1 MLEYSKNR
9 TWFLFEGEVSCGNPS
24 EIPHLWQFIGLAF
37 STTTSAGPFIGEIV
51 QWSRH
56 QVVFLGPKI
65 MHPKRGGKH
74 IWIQS
79 IVAGGAEQKN
89 SSVSCPYWVNFALNR
104 FRRYALPHFLKPWTI
119 FKCVGVVGKVSHFFL
134 AGTHPIWMHHD
145 NFTPTPRK
153 FNSEF
158 TPEEWWERKTIL
170 SLLFRGYV
178 KLHECK
184 QFSDYFQTANFAAE
198 PCR

>member
-1 MLEYSKNR
+1 MLEYNKNLNW

-119 FKCVGVVGKVSHFFL
+119 FKCGGCWKGLPFFFGRYTPNMNASWQFYSYTTEVQQRVYPWRMVGKEDNPFL
-134 AGTHPIWMHHD
+134 
-145 NFTPTPRK
+145 
-153 FNSEF
+153 
-158 TPEEWWERKTIL
+158 TIQGL
-170 SLLFRGYV
+170 
-178 KLHECK
+178 C
-184 QFSDYFQTANFAAE
+184 
-198 PCR
+198 